1 MSKICGLDRHTCI
14 KKLENA
20 HKHIKLKSYRDL
32 LKHFRVITTLF
43 KSLTELLWQYSI
55 PIFVMLK
62 EYISPI
68 YYIYL
73 NYLLQPKRFFF

>member
-32 LKHFRVITTLF
+32 LKHFR
-43 KSLTELLWQYSI
+43 ELLWQYSI